1 MWFFALPLLV
11 AIAAAPTADGMI
23 ARMKIIDPAA
33 TTQAPAAAETN
44 HEHVDYNL
52 KPSIPHSNF
61 TGPTEMK
68 RLAGECFTTNS
79 DNNQYEYRFCP
90 FDNVTQHDIQAS
102 WNAYNGV
109 LGVWHS
115 WEVADGKLAQQS
127 FKEGDSC
134 GSYNREV
141 KVLFICGKKDE
152 LSKPTEPSPCKY
164 ELEFGTPH
172 ACNNSMH
179 LVDMLHGEDKVALKV
194 LDDELYD
201 EEITEAGYRKKQRKL
216 LKRSGVL
223 PVRNEPPRPTP
234 PPPTPAPPTPAPY
247 VWKSDS
253 TKLQECDDEKA
264 ELKKVSDR
272 LTDTVARLT
281 EELKA
286 LGDKLEELGHSSKD
300 VVDSAA
306 FAAAVAD
313 AEKEAAAKLDAGADV
328 EGAVVAA
335 ASDAD
340 GVDVEE
346 PQLGGADAAAAT
358 VGAAV
363 DAAAARDAVAEKLDG
378 GANVEDAVA
387 AAASIAEGVD
397 IEEEHV
403 VTAAA
408 ADAAS
413 DVVTETKRVTPSDVE
428 AAAAAAK
435 ATEQ

>member
-1 MWFFALPLLV
+1 M
-11 AIAAAPTADGMI
+11 
-23 ARMKIIDPAA
+23 
-33 TTQAPAAAETN
+33 
-44 HEHVDYNL
+44 
-52 KPSIPHSNF
+52 PSSQ
-61 TGPTEMK
+61 
-68 RLAGECFTTNS
+68 R
-79 DNNQYEYRFCP
+79 YEYRFCP

-363 DAAAARDAVAEKLDG
+363 DAVAARDAGDAVAEKLDG

-397 IEEEHV
+397 IEEEQLGGADATAAAATAAGAAAVAAAAVDTGDEVAAKLGGGADVEGAVAAAASNAEGVDVEEKQSKVVDAGSV